1 MMYAELKSQPSLYV
15 NKRRWYLSLMAY
27 SFFPILKLGKT
38 LIKKSQHKKKRVNWV
53 MQAKNLVHKYFH
65 LRHSLLD
72 CLKCLPV
79 WRSECLFVDYIYWEA
94 GNTPMCFT
102 PVEWKGKKLSSMSS
116 FADCITLSL
125 LRFLLQLTNLINTL
139 SPLDLLRRLLRFN
152 EFKLKVPM
160 DQYGHGNIQEFCKTK
175 YYRKHTV
182 WQKMNSSLSENIVLL
197 G

>member
-38 LIKKSQHKKKRVNWV
+38 LIKKSQHKKRVNWV

-160 DQYGHGNIQEFCKTK
+160 DQYGHGNIQDFCKTK
-175 YYRKHTV
+175 HYRKHTV
-182 WQKMNSSLSENIVLL
+182 WQKMNSSLSENMVLL

>member
-152 EFKLKVPM
+152 EFKFKVPM
-160 DQYGHGNIQEFCKTK
+160 DQYVHGNIQEFCKTK

-182 WQKMNSSLSENIVLL
+182 WQKMNSSLSENMVLL

>member
-1 MMYAELKSQPSLYV
+1 
-15 NKRRWYLSLMAY
+15 
-27 SFFPILKLGKT
+27 
-38 LIKKSQHKKKRVNWV
+38 

-152 EFKLKVPM
+152 EFKVWKCQWTNM
-160 DQYGHGNIQEFCKTK
+160 DMGIFKSSAKQNITGSILFG
-175 YYRKHTV
+175 RKWTQV
-182 WQKMNSSLSENIVLL
+182 YLRIWCSLARK
-197 G
+197 